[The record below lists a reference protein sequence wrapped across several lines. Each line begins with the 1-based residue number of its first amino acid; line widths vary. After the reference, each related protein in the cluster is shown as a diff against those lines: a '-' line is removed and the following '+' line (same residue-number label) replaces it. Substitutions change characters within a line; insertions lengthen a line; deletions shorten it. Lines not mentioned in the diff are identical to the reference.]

1 MAKYD
6 RFIEKIAAKLQQVT
20 EKEMRDASPKC
31 PFVYYQPERPR
42 FMESKENNKD

>member
-31 PFVYYQPERPR
+31 PFVYYQPQRPY
-42 FMESKENNKD
+42 FENEEEDNKR